1 MEKRK
6 FPNNKAV
13 ALESKNFPYQ
23 LVFIFQ
29 STSLNYKYTRS
40 VFQGK
45 AGDDFKAEIPNYGF
59 LKACL
64 ETKRRAFFIF
74 KVNFLVFPIFYT
86 VFFFSK
92 EHFIFL
98 CYPAKP
104 GLNSEQAN
112 QHNVL

>member
-1 MEKRK
+1 MNCLGRRTWKERK

-29 STSLNYKYTRS
+29 STSLNYKYTGI

-45 AGDDFKAEIPNYGF
+45 AGDDFKAERSNYGF

-64 ETKRRAFFIF
+64 EMERRAF
-74 KVNFLVFPIFYT
+74 L
-86 VFFFSK
+86 S
-92 EHFIFL
+92 
-98 CYPAKP
+98 
-104 GLNSEQAN
+104 SR
-112 QHNVL
+112 